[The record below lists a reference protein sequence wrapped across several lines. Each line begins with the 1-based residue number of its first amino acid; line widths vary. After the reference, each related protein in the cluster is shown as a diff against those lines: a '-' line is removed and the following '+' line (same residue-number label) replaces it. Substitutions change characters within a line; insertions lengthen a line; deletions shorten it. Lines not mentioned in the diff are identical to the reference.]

1 MEPFDLFNTAPSR
14 SMRDRV
20 AQHARALLVWIGA
33 RRILVAVS
41 VAVAAALGGWW
52 LLHAPEPAVERGLP
66 YASGP
71 AVASGATPPTTEAL
85 VPASSAPTAGS
96 VVVHVAGAVRL
107 PGLVELPAGERVDDA
122 VRAAGGALS
131 DADLDALNLAAVLAD
146 GQRVYVP
153 RVGEVVTGAVAPD
166 ASGPALR
173 INLNTASAED
183 FDTLPGVG
191 PSLARAV
198 VAYRSVHGPFRRV
211 EDLLSVPGIGRSKLA
226 QFQPL
231 VTV

>member
-1 MEPFDLFNTAPSR
+1 MQPFDLFNQAPQQST
-14 SMRDRV
+14 RDRLV
-20 AQHARALLVWIGA
+20 RHVRALLVWVGA

-41 VAVAAALGGWW
+41 VVVAAALGGWW
-52 LLHAPEPAVERGLP
+52 LLHAPAPAVERSLP
-66 YASGP
+66 YSSGP
-71 AVASGATPPTTEAL
+71 GASAVPSSPTTDVPA
-85 VPASSAPTAGS
+85 VPASSSPASS

-107 PGLVELPAGERVDDA
+107 PGLVRLPGGQRVDDA

-131 DADLDALNLAAVLAD
+131 DADLDALNLAAVLMD

-153 RVGEVVTGAVAPD
+153 RVGEVVSSAVAPD

-173 INLNTASAED
+173 INLNTAPAED

-191 PSLARAV
+191 PSLARAI
-198 VAYRSVHGPFRRV
+198 VAYRAAHGPFRRV
-211 EDLLSVPGIGRSKLA
+211 DDLLSVPGIGRSKLA
-226 QFQPL
+226 QFQSL